1 MSSMDILFY
10 LDTRICF
17 FLSKFGLKNRCL
29 NYSSVVQRF
38 VNRTAPSIRID
49 SDTCN
54 EPSQISK
61 IIWMF
66 WAQGENGMP
75 NVVKRCYESICD
87 NRGEYTVVMLNL
99 QNYGQYITLPTYIV
113 EKQTKGLISLTH
125 FSDILR
131 FSLLEKYGGYWMDAT
146 IFVTKEIREPK
157 QLFTIKQPYMGDY
170 ISKGRWTGFLW
181 YMPKKHVLSSFVR
194 RYLELYWKKYDGL
207 IEYLLIDYIVEYA
220 YEHSLLVRTELDNVK
235 NSNPDLYFFQSEDS
249 EEVFDEDKWNL
260 ISSRTQFF
268 KTTWKAMKKSRVL
281 AGKTYYG
288 TILS

>member
-1 MSSMDILFY
+1 MDAIFY
-10 LDTRICF
+10 LDTRICYV
-17 FLSKFGLKNRCL
+17 LSKLGIRKDCL
-29 NYSSVVQRF
+29 HYSSVVQRF
-38 VNRTAPSIRID
+38 VSRTARSIKID

-54 EPSQISK
+54 GPNQASK
-61 IIWMF
+61 IIWVF
-66 WAQGENGMP
+66 WAQGESEMP
-75 NVVKRCYESICD
+75 SVVKKCYDSICQ

-99 QNYGQYITLPTYIV
+99 QNYGQYVTLPSFIV
-113 EKQTKGLISLTH
+113 EKQAKGLIALAA

-146 IFVTKEIREPK
+146 IFVTQTIIEPK

-181 YMPKKHVLSSFVR
+181 FMPRNHVLSSFVR
-194 RYLELYWKKYDGL
+194 RYLEFYWKNYDS
-207 IEYLLIDYIVEYA
+207 IVEYLLVDHVIEYA
-220 YEHSLLVRTELDNVK
+220 YEHICLVKTELDSVK
-235 NSNPDLYFFQSEDS
+235 YSNPDLYFFQSEDS
-249 EEVFDEDKWNL
+249 EGAFDEGQWNL

-268 KTTWKAMKKSRVL
+268 KTTWKAMRKSCVL